1 MRKLSKTRSP
11 DLKRNTLDSYLADT
25 RQRRIPGATITAGTG
40 PPDIDLEAFFA
51 SPASDATLTGA
62 VTDKAAWANRPAE
75 GTVSLSDGTL
85 VTFAT
90 NSHFDIVGSV

>member
-1 MRKLSKTRSP
+1 MRKLSKTRSL
-11 DLKRNTLDSYLADT
+11 DLKRSTLDTYLADT
-25 RQRRIPGATITAGTG
+25 RQRRIPGATITGGTG

-62 VTDKAAWANRPAE
+62 VTDKSARSDRPAE
-75 GTVSLSDGTL
+75 GTVSLSDGTR

-90 NSHFDIVGSV
+90 DSQFDIVGSV